1 MGVMNCF
8 EVRRL
13 SERAGGTE
21 DPGREDSVPILEVV
35 RFGLVGAGGL
45 LPEESGGRIG
55 APVEM
60 GLVSVFARTTLA
72 RRKKRTDLMRVA
84 EANVQPLQFA
94 AMIRVL

>member
-1 MGVMNCF
+1 MVRVVSANCFESMGVMNCF
-8 EVRRL
+8 EARRL

-21 DPGREDSVPILEVV
+21 DTGRDDSVPILEVV
-35 RFGLVGAGGL
+35 RFGLVDAGGT

-72 RRKKRTDLMRVA
+72 SRKRRTT
-84 EANVQPLQFA
+84 
-94 AMIRVL
+94 